1 MFDEGRGKPFGKR
14 VLPLPSCSPL
24 PSQNFCS
31 GLRQVA
37 QRHRRK
43 KMGSPPDG
51 MGRRQI
57 LFSTAKAPGQNDRAL
72 LQSQGEGPAGLA
84 SSTACHAIHL
94 GSWRAD
100 IQGQDDAGY
109 FVSCTNGQ
117 TRGARSVSGRAPR
130 IWRPR
135 IRRRGP
141 ACRSEKEVLEGRGEG
156 RPGAALRAVPVTTK
170 EGTGIESWL
179 EGEPFLEKVFLPR
192 CLACAFYSWAR
203 PMPGR
208 AASRPAPR
216 RKRPASSKALPMSCM
231 PTGILLS
238 AAMPTGRDRPG
249 RPARFRDRV

>member
-1 MFDEGRGKPFGKR
+1 MRGEGNPFGKGFSLSPHAPLS
-14 VLPLPSCSPL
+14 LPKTFVPVSGRWCSATGGRRCPV
-24 PSQNFCS
+24 PRMAWEGGKFCS
-31 GLRQVA
+31 GMQKRPVILT
-37 QRHRRK
+37 
-43 KMGSPPDG
+43 
-51 MGRRQI
+51 GR
-57 LFSTAKAPGQNDRAL
+57 F
-72 LQSQGEGPAGLA
+72 LQWQGRNGAVQFYPRGVI
-84 SSTACHAIHL
+84 SSTL
-94 GSWRAD
+94 GSRGRLT
-100 IQGQDDAGY
+100 IQETGWPGEFCLLHERSDERSP
-109 FVSCTNGQ
+109 VSFC
-117 TRGARSVSGRAPR
+117 RAPR

-170 EGTGIESWL
+170 EVTGIESWL
-179 EGEPFLEKVFLPR
+179 EGKPFLEKVSLPR